1 MTKKEF
7 IEKIK
12 PLSIKA
18 YQEFGILPSLI
29 IAQAIL
35 ESNWGKSAPENML
48 FGMKWTESCGYD
60 FQELWTSEFISGKYI
75 KVKAKFRKYDSWED
89 SIIDHSKLLLTKRY
103 EPVIKSTNYLEA
115 TDQIKKCGYAT
126 SPKYTENLRN
136 VIETHK
142 LYVFDWWKSPDE
154 LLATNFKWGE
164 FWSKSISGVK
174 IEPPPD
180 FYPSILSMANGL
192 QLVRDLLNL
201 PYSVFGKD
209 KYKIKIVSGYRTKEW
224 NKYVDGAENS
234 YHMQGMAVDIKVGGI
249 SSCKL
254 AVYIARYTKFNGFGI
269 YNTWLHC
276 DTRDEFTIYRG

>member
-1 MTKKEF
+1 MTKQEF

-12 PLSIKA
+12 PLAIKA
-18 YQEFGILPSLI
+18 HKDYKILPSLT

-35 ESNWGKSAPENML
+35 ESNWGKSAPNNML

-60 FQELWTSEFISGKYI
+60 FQELWTSEFVNGKYI

-154 LLATNFKWGE
+154 LLTTNFKWGE

-174 IEPPPD
+174 IEPPSD
-180 FYPSILSMANGL
+180 FYSSILSMANGL
-192 QLVRDLLNL
+192 QLVRDLLNK
-201 PYSVFGKD
+201 P
-209 KYKIKIVSGYRTKEW
+209 IKIVSGYRTKEW
-224 NKYVDGAENS
+224 NKYVGGAKES
-234 YHMQGMAVDIKVGGI
+234 YHMQGMAVDIKISGI
-249 SSCKL
+249 STCRL
-254 AVYIARYTKFNGFGI
+254 AAYIARYTNFNGFGI
-269 YNTWLHC
+269 YTTWLHC
-276 DTRDEFTIYRG
+276 DLRDKFIIYRG